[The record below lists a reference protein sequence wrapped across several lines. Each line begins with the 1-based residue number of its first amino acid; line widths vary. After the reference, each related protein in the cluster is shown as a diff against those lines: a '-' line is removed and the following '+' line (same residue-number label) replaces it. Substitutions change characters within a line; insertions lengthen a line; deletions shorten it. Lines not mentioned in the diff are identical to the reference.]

1 MTGILKKQV
10 DCTWSVTGI
19 SMMRERDSLSFKCLI
34 LVNGCVQFAF
44 ALLWMKLRPPKI
56 YVLNSRCGYIWRKEV
71 IKVKCGYKGGALI
84 P

>member
-1 MTGILKKQV
+1 MKGILKKQV

-19 SMMRERDSLSFKCLI
+19 SMMTERDSLSFKCLI

-44 ALLWMKLRPPKI
+44 TLLWMKLRPPKI
-56 YVLNSRCGYIWRKEV
+56 YVLK
-71 IKVKCGYKGGALI
+71 